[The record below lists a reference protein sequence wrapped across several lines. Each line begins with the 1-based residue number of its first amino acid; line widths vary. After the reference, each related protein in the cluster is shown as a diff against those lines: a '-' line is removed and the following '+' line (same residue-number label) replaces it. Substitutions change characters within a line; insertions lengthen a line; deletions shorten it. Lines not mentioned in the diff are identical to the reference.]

1 MAIEL
6 KKIDTHGLKI
16 TGLKKASG
24 ETENHGAY
32 SGKYNEI
39 FYNTNTGEVWT
50 EFQYSLGSNSW
61 TVYDDPAIIRI
72 GETSSHLTMQQIAD
86 AVHEAVCTK
95 NLEN

>member
-24 ETENHGAY
+24 ETENYGEY

-50 EFQYSLGSNSW
+50 EFQYSLGRNSW
-61 TVYDDPAIIRI
+61 TVYDNPAIIKI
-72 GETSSHLTMQQIAD
+72 GETSYHMTMQQIAD
-86 AVHEAVCTK
+86 AVYEAVCTK